1 MESAS
6 ESPSAWSDLM
16 VLSDDS
22 DLLSDEYISH
32 NKQIS
37 PPIQNEMIEGE
48 SPRCDNVSA
57 HVDRMSMSTLC
68 PSPPRLAAT
77 GHSSTS
83 SSSLSLL
90 GPPLNNA
97 TLSPISPP
105 AEFKDESDFK
115 DTESDFKDTE
125 ESDFR
130 DTSRTERG
138 VDESGAESCS
148 TLESYSNKL
157 SNLVL
162 QDTKKSLCKTPSVST
177 TWKFQSNPTVVP
189 SSHLIVR
196 PKPTRARTSV
206 NAAAPFQSTSS
217 HRQSDL
223 TSSSSAGPGASDASL
238 PIYSAPIDTLDTRS
252 RSRMRANNSNC
263 LMMAHVHEIL
273 NDLYATPTGTG
284 HISITHDSLSLTR
297 RRKKNRGS
305 NGGAESA
312 GLKHKASIAST
323 SSGSSSTGAGAA
335 AKHFHNSS
343 SFVINIKKPKKS
355 SLKHSHHQKSKHHTA
370 SSATHAT
377 PSVETGHTKPLRA
390 KRKHQLKLKRFKQ
403 TLCRLFTF
411 KTSSLPKDDELGGSN
426 TASES
431 VLVLDVSK
439 TCFSERALPPVP
451 GNAVGG
457 ASVAT
462 EGEGEGEDGEDGAC
476 AFNMDFASSIEK
488 VKDYGWYWGP
498 ISSEAA
504 EKILSTEP
512 DGSFIVRDS
521 SDDHYIFSLTFKLNA
536 CVRHVRIE
544 HYQGNF
550 SFGSCTKFKSHTIVD
565 FIENAVEHSR
575 SGRYLFFL
583 HRRPILGPMRVQLL
597 HPVSRFKQVQSLQ
610 HMCRFVILKIVRKD
624 HINQLPLPDR
634 LQAYLNTPH
643 YYCESSEQFD
653 ATAPTTTAPSEES

>member
-16 VLSDDS
+16 VVSDDS

-32 NKQIS
+32 NNQIS
-37 PPIQNEMIEGE
+37 PEDQHEMG
-48 SPRCDNVSA
+48 A
-57 HVDRMSMSTLC
+57 STSNSNPGGLRSSE
-68 PSPPRLAAT
+68 PSPCTPLSPPLE
-77 GHSSTS
+77 HHSSDSSTS
-83 SSSLSLL
+83 LL
-90 GPPLNNA
+90 CPPLNCI
-97 TLSPISPP
+97 SPISPP
-105 AEFKDESDFK
+105 TEFKDESDFK
-115 DTESDFKDTE
+115 DTESDFKDI
-125 ESDFR
+125 ESAA
-130 DTSRTERG
+130 E
-138 VDESGAESCS
+138 ESCS
-148 TLESYSNKL
+148 STVESYSAKL

-162 QDTKKSLCKTPSVST
+162 QDSKQSLVKTPSIAT
-177 TWKFQSNPTVVP
+177 TWKFQSNPVVTQGT
-189 SSHLIVR
+189 SHPIVR
-196 PKPTRARTSV
+196 PKPTRLRYSAT
-206 NAAAPFQSTSS
+206 AASFQSTSAQ
-217 HRQSDL
+217 HRQADL
-223 TSSSSAGPGASDASL
+223 NSSAGCGGSATL
-238 PIYSAPIDTLDTRS
+238 IYSHPIDTLETRRPS
-252 RSRMRANNSNC
+252 HPPSN
-263 LMMAHVHEIL
+263 LVMAHVHEIL
-273 NDLYATPTGTG
+273 NDLYSTPANAN
-284 HISITHDSLSLTR
+284 ISITADSLSLTR
-297 RRKKNRGS
+297 RRKGRKGS
-305 NGGAESA
+305 TEPGGS
-312 GLKHKASIAST
+312 GLRHKASIAST
-323 SSGSSSTGAGAA
+323 SSGSSSNAA
-335 AKHFHNSS
+335 AKHFHN

-355 SLKHSHHQKSKHHTA
+355 SSSSKHHHHATSKKNA
-370 SSATHAT
+370 SVTHAT

-439 TCFSERALPPVP
+439 SCFSERALPPVP
-451 GNAVGG
+451 GNSAGG
-457 ASVAT
+457 ATS
-462 EGEGEGEDGEDGAC
+462 EGGEGECGSGEEGEES
-476 AFNMDFASSIEK
+476 FNMDFASSIEK

-624 HINQLPLPDR
+624 HINQLPLPDS

-653 ATAPTTTAPSEES
+653 ATTVVPPAES